1 MNVIQINSELND
13 CLSVPGIIFLS
24 ALVFLVNCPAYSLL
38 IWKYENS
45 GLSRKNFFPR
55 RDLNRGPPA
64 PKANALT
71 TMLRCPPG
79 KFKFCLQFSLNI
91 SIDQFNQ
98 LCSILKL
105 DEEVEHFWHT
115 KMVWDPDL
123 YIKKTPTLQI
133 ISLKSSHL
141 NSSSD
146 KLGFFHK
153 LELVSSHSRCIKLPI
168 WWMIHLK
175 V

>member
-1 MNVIQINSELND
+1 MIKTSWVQTLLVPNLILLLEDLFRHV
-13 CLSVPGIIFLS
+13 SVGGIHHNLDRILHITLTS
-24 ALVFLVNCPAYSLL
+24 IRLGVS
-38 IWKYENS
+38 
-45 GLSRKNFFPR
+45 KN
-55 RDLNRGPPA
+55 
-64 PKANALT
+64 
-71 TMLRCPPG
+71 
-79 KFKFCLQFSLNI
+79 KFCLQFSFNM

-123 YIKKTPTLQI
+123 YIKKNPTLQI

-168 WWMIHLK
+168 
-175 V
+175 